1 MTRAR
6 HERHRRDKEAQKRW
20 LSEKR
25 RGVQE
30 DAQQGTAAE
39 DFRSYY
45 NAQFC
50 HDHVLATEQAEFW
63 SSMESALPVTVRVS
77 SSPASSHTEA
87 RLASFGWHRRVEF
100 DRTGLSVWE
109 ISSEMYSQDR
119 RLRAWTERENR
130 LGSLCFQ
137 ELVSLIPPILLD
149 PQPKEVCL
157 DLCAAPGNKSLQL
170 LESLA
175 SKADVEGAVLSADND
190 PQRCCLTLHRVLGK
204 AASPAS
210 CAALAN
216 AAHFPVLLDQMDTE
230 LVDSGFGRLDY
241 DRILADVPCSGDG
254 TARKNTQVFRGWSRR
269 EALELSSLQRRIL
282 LRGLYLLPPQGTL
295 VYSTC
300 SLNPLEN
307 EAVVLSC
314 LRRWNANLHSQGNA
328 KMPVSLLD
336 AQVMVE
342 RKCGLRASTGM
353 TNWVVPA
360 PQRGGPWF
368 TSWEEV
374 PEELRNAERFAL
386 RSDMF
391 PAPGQPGEE
400 ELSKCA
406 RFYPHHSNTGGF
418 FVAVF
423 RKAAAPSDVVQG
435 PRAPPASQC
444 EGRGGHP
451 LLSATFHRVSES
463 DREWQELREF
473 YGVDAA
479 WSQDKLKRG
488 LLLWQTMKGKTQ
500 PERITLVSEAVARL
514 FNAVPGDGRR
524 VAWAR
529 MGVFLFEHLPK
540 GLLAGGVAPCRWRPH
555 AEAANILAPILHRRR
570 VYLKPDLLRQVLC
583 SEHRQS
589 TLTEGT
595 PLACAVAAGAPSATH
610 HHVCGGLL
618 LHLQGS
624 MRCWAAGVATPKQ
637 HLC

>member
-50 HDHVLATEQAEFW
+50 HDRVLATEQAEFW

-77 SSPASSHTEA
+77 SSPESSHTEA

-109 ISSEMYSQDR
+109 ISSEVYSQDG

-230 LVDSGFGRLDY
+230 LVDSGFGRLDF

-336 AQVMVE
+336 AKVMVE
-342 RKCGLRASTGM
+342 DKCGLRPSTGM

-368 TSWEEV
+368 SSWEEV
-374 PEELRNAERFAL
+374 PEELCNAERFAL

-400 ELSKCA
+400 ATKIAHAGLLSGDPSHGPTSTETTSVWWGEWK
-406 RFYPHHSNTGGF
+406 FKVLFGWTKI
-418 FVAVF
+418 AVF
-423 RKAAAPSDVVQG
+423 STPEIRGSLGTDGGWALYFVDKEHVAIDAHEPHLRFWIQQCNASQSHRLLLPTRLFSWSDLG
-435 PRAPPASQC
+435 APPQWT
-444 EGRGGHP
+444 
-451 LLSATFHRVSES
+451 LSTSS
-463 DREWQELREF
+463 DKF
-473 YGVDAA
+473 
-479 WSQDKLKRG
+479 
-488 LLLWQTMKGKTQ
+488 
-500 PERITLVSEAVARL
+500 
-514 FNAVPGDGRR
+514 
-524 VAWAR
+524 
-529 MGVFLFEHLPK
+529 
-540 GLLAGGVAPCRWRPH
+540 
-555 AEAANILAPILHRRR
+555 EAAEPVGDLTLWSFVSLLELQGFSLTGANGHALIGTA
-570 VYLKPDLLRQVLC
+570 YGSSPDGCWVSPPVLSGRISRKQRQ
-583 SEHRQS
+583 
-589 TLTEGT
+589 
-595 PLACAVAAGAPSATH
+595 AVAAGPRNVPWRAPIIARSSLQWTPTH
-610 HHVCGGLL
+610 
-618 LHLQGS
+618 
-624 MRCWAAGVATPKQ
+624 
-637 HLC
+637 